1 MKRIYP
7 QIFILLL
14 LITIAFIGCED
25 TITGNEIDKVV
36 IPEKDVSYSQY
47 IQPVFNVKCATSGCH
62 DDGTRAG
69 DYSVTN
75 WANAATPGIVDA
87 YNEQTSRLVWRIDAL
102 GVEPMPPI
110 NSIIGPLTPNQRKG
124 IRTWIREGAL
134 NN

>member
-7 QIFILLL
+7 QIFILF
-14 LITIAFIGCED
+14 LILSVVFIGCED
-25 TITGNEIDKVV
+25 TITGNEIDQV
-36 IPEKDVSYSQY
+36 IIPAKDVSYSQY
-47 IQPVFNVKCATSGCH
+47 IQPVLNVKCSTSGCH

-75 WANAATPGIVDA
+75 WANVVIPGIVDA

-110 NSIIGPLTPNQRKG
+110 NSVSGFLTPNQRKG
-124 IRTWIREGAL
+124 IRTWIREGAK